1 MIQGIKQPGKNAL
14 SVEDKVYI
22 EKNYKTFSDTLLSY
36 QTGVSISTIYRYRKL
51 KGLEKTGYSPQTLRN
66 N

>member
-22 EKNYKTFSDTLLSY
+22 EKNYKTYSDTMLSY

-51 KGLEKTGYSPQTLRN
+51 KKLEKTGYSPQTLRN

>member
-1 MIQGIKQPGKNAL
+1 MISGIKKPGKNAL

-22 EKNYKTFSDTLLSY
+22 ENNYKNYSDTLLSY
-36 QTGVSISTIYRYRKL
+36 HTGVSISTIYRYRKL
-51 KGLEKTGYSPQTLRN
+51 KNLKRKGYAPQSCHN